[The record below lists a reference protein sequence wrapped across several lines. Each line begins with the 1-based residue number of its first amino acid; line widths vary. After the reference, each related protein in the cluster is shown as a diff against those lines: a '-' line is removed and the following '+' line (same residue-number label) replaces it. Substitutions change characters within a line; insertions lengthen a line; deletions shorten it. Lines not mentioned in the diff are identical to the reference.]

1 MYASAERQNKRERE
15 REEVDEEDPYLFS
28 SLSLSHS
35 YDSFLT
41 SPLFKNSA
49 QPFHA
54 PCLSHFGGLSLP
66 LSQSLSLSP
75 MFDPYIGSLGNLA
88 CVHSLHLKDKYVC
101 AQVSLFLRIWRVG
114 ERSIVCVC
122 VCVRKRVRKIGSQNF
137 R

>member
-1 MYASAERQNKRERE
+1 MHQQRGKTKERE
-15 REEVDEEDPYLFS
+15 KRWMRKILIFS
-28 SLSLSHS
+28 PLSLSHS

-66 LSQSLSLSP
+66 LSLSP